1 MQITIDVP
9 DEMTA
14 EANAVGLPLDRYILE
29 RLVGTGRTGEHRQR
43 TVAEAIEAIRELRKG
58 NRLNGLR
65 IKDLI
70 EEGRRY

>member
-9 DEMTA
+9 DEMAA

-29 RLVGTGRTGEHRQR
+29 RLVGPGRTGERPQR

>member
-9 DEMTA
+9 DEMAA
-14 EANAVGLPLDRYILE
+14 EASAVGLPLDRYILE
-29 RLVGTGRTGEHRQR
+29 RLAGPGRTGESRQR